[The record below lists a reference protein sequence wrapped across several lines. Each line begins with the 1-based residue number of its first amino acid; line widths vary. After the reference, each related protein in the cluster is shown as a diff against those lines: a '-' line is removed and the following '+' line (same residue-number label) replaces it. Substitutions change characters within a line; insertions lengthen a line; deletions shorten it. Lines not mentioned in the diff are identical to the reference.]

1 MAIELQHRLE
11 TDLGLTWPMTRFLE
25 GPSILQLADEAVE
38 KKEKGERTLERQSLI
53 FSILSFLITRNRFGS
68 CTV

>member
-11 TDLGLTWPMTRFLE
+11 TDLRLWPMTRFLE